1 MSISIVANYYNNP
14 EAVKLFLEGYKQACE
29 QAPGLLELVLVDDH
43 SHEVMGQVIFEAVPD
58 LRVFR
63 IVEDIAWN
71 QGGAR
76 NIGAIEARNRVI
88 LFMDIDHTISA
99 EEIPALLAD
108 ASALELGQRV
118 TPPRCRKSQGDEIG
132 EELKPNINC
141 FMIHRQDFF
150 MVGGYDEIFSGH
162 YGQEDK
168 FFFRCCR
175 RKGIVDLPGNFT
187 LTYLTG
193 RSTKVLS
200 RDKSHNNLVLETM
213 MATGSRS
220 PYAFKNPYV
229 QVFPPIEKPNPP
241 EDATED
247 AAEAGKPD

>member
-1 MSISIVANYYNNP
+1 MSISIVANFYNNP
-14 EAVKLFLEGYKQACE
+14 DAVALFLEGFREACKE
-29 QAPGLLELVLVDDH
+29 APGLLELVLVDDH
-43 SHEVMGQVIFEAVPD
+43 SEEILGEDIFAATPN

-63 IVEDIAWN
+63 IAEDIPWN

-76 NIGAIEARNRVI
+76 NIGALEARNRVI
-88 LFMDIDHTISA
+88 LFMDIDHHLDT
-99 EEIPALLAD
+99 EQVPGLLAD
-108 ASALELGQRV
+108 ASALKLGERI
-118 TPPRCRKSQGDEIG
+118 TPPRRRKSRGDEIW

-141 FMIHRQDFF
+141 FMINRQDFF

-175 RKGIVDLPGNFT
+175 RKGIVDRLGNFT

-200 RDKSHNNLVLETM
+200 RDKSHNDLVLETM

-220 PYAFKNPYV
+220 PHAFRNSYV
-229 QVFPPIEKPNPP
+229 QLFPPVATADVAQA
-241 EDATED
+241 DA
-247 AAEAGKPD
+247 